1 MFKLPKYIEPD
12 FTQEKFVNAPNAKL
26 VGAPVDKAAPENFH
40 ATSIY
45 PEYFKIDGKWL
56 LAEDSRMDSVPV
68 YENGKITGVTI
79 SPENTSVPKGGQ
91 RQFTAT
97 VI

>member
-1 MFKLPKYIEPD
+1 MEQSN
-12 FTQEKFVNAPNAKL
+12 TSSAPL
-26 VGAPVDKAAPENFH
+26 
-40 ATSIY
+40 I
-45 PEYFKIDGKWL
+45 
-56 LAEDSRMDSVPV
+56 V

-97 VI
+97 AIGYGDFDKSVTWNVYYHSSKDTKISQDGVLLSELMKRQQK

>member
-40 ATSIY
+40 ATSMY
-45 PEYFKIDGKWL
+45 PEYFKIDGK
-56 LAEDSRMDSVPV
+56 
-68 YENGKITGVTI
+68 
-79 SPENTSVPKGGQ
+79 
-91 RQFTAT
+91 
-97 VI
+97 

>member
-1 MFKLPKYIEPD
+1 MEQSN
-12 FTQEKFVNAPNAKL
+12 TSSAPL
-26 VGAPVDKAAPENFH
+26 
-40 ATSIY
+40 I
-45 PEYFKIDGKWL
+45 
-56 LAEDSRMDSVPV
+56 V

-97 VI
+97 VIGYGDFDKSVT